1 MGTSAHSDDMSDEA
15 KNPEETLKFA
25 RILLAAAAVMLPVA
39 IALYIWRPESGS
51 LLEMLRS
58 GLTTSGLISLTFGLM
73 HLYRGRGAR
82 GR

>member
-1 MGTSAHSDDMSDEA
+1 MGTSAHSDGMSDEA
-15 KNPEETLKFA
+15 KNPEETLTFA

-39 IALYIWRPESGS
+39 IALHIWRPESGS

-58 GLTTSGLISLTFGLM
+58 GLTTSGLIALTFGLM